1 MSKGDLPM
9 KKITQTYAL
18 THGPRY
24 RPNNPL
30 ETAPSGLRMISAVA
44 IIPLVIA
51 ITMLARRS
59 SSLQSRSSS
68 LELSTPGM
76 PALQE
81 LHAMVGVNNLVTQEI
96 EDQSLVFPTVQ
107 KR

>member
-1 MSKGDLPM
+1 M

-24 RPNNPL
+24 RPNNPR

-44 IIPLVIA
+44 IIALVIA
-51 ITMLARRS
+51 ITMLAWRS

-81 LHAMVGVNNLVTQEI
+81 LPAMVGVNNLVTQEI